1 MKPWQVDRAL
11 MHLRQAGKFDG
22 VRGIVLGDFPDCEPP
37 VAGSPTVLD
46 VCTRILKPLGDSD
59 CVWRAGGTHRAADA
73 DDSARRA
80 CPAACFGNGFAGDS
94 GGGGDSMSEA
104 ITKGKHIHIIGI
116 AGSAMSPLAGML
128 REKGIRVT
136 GSDAGV
142 YPPASTLLESL
153 GISFFHKFDA
163 ANLNPA
169 PDLVVVGNIIARGNP
184 ELEEVLD
191 RKIPYRSLP
200 EILEEEF
207 LPGRHSIVVSGTHGK
222 TTTTAM
228 LAWIFHV
235 AGKRPNF
242 LVGGVAEN
250 FGKSYGLEG
259 GGEFILEGDE
269 YETAFW
275 DRGPKFL
282 HYHPDDL
289 IITSLEYDH
298 ADIYPDFDTYQL
310 AFRRLVNL
318 VPRSGRV
325 VVWGD
330 TEQSG
335 PELRAATAKAF
346 CPVET
351 YGFSAQNDWVITSY
365 AAKARP
371 RVPLDVS
378 RQDVRG
384 FSDYGDWAAQRFERG
399 GGYGGSARARNRS
412 GTSLAEALSTFR
424 SVKRRMDVKGERAG
438 ILIVDDF
445 AHHPTAVRATIEA
458 ARGRWPKRRLWAI
471 LEPRS
476 NSMRRKVFQESLPKA
491 LALADRV
498 VLGGVFRAQQLGDE
512 NRLAPESVA
521 QSVRELGKDA
531 RAFDGAEAISD
542 YLAAE
547 AKAGDLLLV
556 MSNGSFDGLCDKLLK
571 KIGSEV
577 PSEATSR

>member
-1 MKPWQVDRAL
+1 
-11 MHLRQAGKFDG
+11 
-22 VRGIVLGDFPDCEPP
+22 
-37 VAGSPTVLD
+37 
-46 VCTRILKPLGDSD
+46 
-59 CVWRAGGTHRAADA
+59 
-73 DDSARRA
+73 
-80 CPAACFGNGFAGDS
+80 
-94 GGGGDSMSEA
+94 
-104 ITKGKHIHIIGI
+104 
-116 AGSAMSPLAGML
+116 MSPLAGML
-128 REKGIRVT
+128 REQGYRVT

-142 YPPASTLLESL
+142 YPPASTLLQSL

-191 RKIPYRSLP
+191 RNLPYRSLP
-200 EILEEEF
+200 EMLEEFF
-207 LPGRHSIVVSGTHGK
+207 LPGKHSIVVSGTHGK

-235 AGKRPNF
+235 AGRQPNF

-259 GGEFILEGDE
+259 GAEFILEGDE
-269 YETAFW
+269 YETAIW
-275 DRGPKFL
+275 DRGPKFF

-289 IITSLEYDH
+289 IVTSLEYDH
-298 ADIYPDFDTYQL
+298 ADIYPDFETYEL

-318 VPRSGRV
+318 VPRRGRV

-335 PELRAATAKAF
+335 PALRRVVEKAF

-351 YGFSAQNDWVITSY
+351 YGFGPQNDW
-365 AAKARP
+365 AATEAAADGETMRYCVTHKGKPFGEFVLAASGRHN
-371 RVPLDVS
+371 VLNALAATIVA
-378 RQDVRG
+378 QGRG
-384 FSDYGDWAAQRFERG
+384 VGVDA
-399 GGYGGSARARNRS
+399 
-412 GTSLAEALSTFR
+412 LAEALATFR
-424 SVKRRMDVKGERAG
+424 SVKRRMDVKGEHG
-438 ILIVDDF
+438 GVLVVDDF

-458 ARGRWPKRRLWAI
+458 ARARWPKRRLWAI

-512 NRLAPESVA
+512 NRLAPEAVA
-521 QSVRELGKDA
+521 HSVRDLGKDA
-531 RAFDGAEAISD
+531 QAFEGAEKIADFLSE
-542 YLAAE
+542 E
-547 AKAGDLLLV
+547 AKPGDLLLI
-556 MSNGSFDGLCDKLLK
+556 MSNGSFDGLCEKLLK
-571 KIGSEV
+571 KLGQTV
-577 PSEATSR
+577 PQPAEAGRR